1 MVRERWMTCCR
12 GRRAQIRGQRW
23 RWLPEVMPKGDRRVA
38 RASALRDVIY
48 GEVLQRKGVHPM
60 VRGGA

>member
-1 MVRERWMTCCR
+1 
-12 GRRAQIRGQRW
+12 
-23 RWLPEVMPKGDRRVA
+23 MPKGDRRVA